1 MTDYLTV
8 MKDMSV
14 NKLDKNDPLYKE
26 IVEKAKEFELEPKD
40 AKIDKVWKKMPGI
53 NGLKVNIDKSYVSMK
68 KQNKFDEKLLV
79 YEQVSPSKHLQD
91 LEAAPIYR
99 GNPEKQ
105 MVAF

>member
-1 MTDYLTV
+1 MFMKKKYYVIHFIVFLLVVYFNFHSYEKNPMTDYLTV

-68 KQNKFDEKLLV
+68 K
-79 YEQVSPSKHLQD
+79 
-91 LEAAPIYR
+91 
-99 GNPEKQ
+99 
-105 MVAF
+105 